1 MLNRPSKAVVTRVV
15 GIVGALVAL
24 SAFLVLS
31 NVPGS
36 VFGQETGVIM
46 YAENGTA
53 PVLTFTSEDPEG
65 MGIHWDVTGVDA
77 DDFSISGGVLTFNDP
92 PDYEKPSDRTRADD
106 TETVVGEDNMYQ
118 ITIRAS
124 EMRPS
129 GSTDR
134 ALSTETHVTVEVT
147 DKNEGGM
154 VTFNLIQPEVGT
166 PIMATL
172 EDPDG
177 TPTLTGTDLGWDW
190 YVSKVTNPIA
200 DAPNHWAL
208 ATGSVDGADTATTT
222 YTPAGD
228 RVTEADDAAVDEGK
242 FLRAVATYSDALG
255 GPRMAIMV
263 SYNPVRAE
271 VSVLGDTGITIP
283 DNGSPGFT
291 EGLDYTRTIP
301 ENTARG
307 MNVGTPV
314 TAEDPN
320 SDTLTYE
327 LDNNL
332 TAGDVVGAD
341 SDATL
346 FSIDKA
352 TGQIKVNG
360 TLDFDAEGTL
370 QPPNPK
376 EYKFYVRAIDPSDEY
391 AEVEVTVI
399 VTNANDPPMI
409 MGSATPGTA
418 VPEAPSE
425 LRVNEHDSDDRDD
438 PPDGADVDFTGAPD
452 MMVTHMLGNMN
463 VFTASDEDTRGQ
475 IFWSLKGEDADDFV
489 RSQQGLTGESDE
501 PIAIRFKNAPDYE
514 MPTDANGDN
523 VYKVTL
529 VARDSAGAEDERPL
543 TIFVDNV
550 EEQGKA
556 TLTAEGDDPD
566 QPVIDEDITAMVEDP
581 DGGVA
586 IITWRWERWSGDGDS
601 WEVIDRKTTAT
612 YMPVDDDNGYY
623 LRATATYLDATSDM
637 DNPETAQTDERVQNV
652 TGGNNA
658 AKVPHMGDGVTDPD
672 GNPADPVP
680 DKVFRVTATSQNAVR
695 VARSRPGQPTDPAFE
710 MASYERTVAENAE
723 VGSIVGE
730 PVMVMPEMGITFGYS
745 LEETETN
752 DNNYFMIDSYG
763 QIRVMEVNFPD
774 PLPNGVI
781 GAAPTPDK
789 DDPTLNFE
797 GTNIFRLIVTAT
809 DSTADTRKAKARV
822 TVRLRDLNESP
833 YFDKTSRERVAGADG
848 TAITIEYAEAR
859 INSVVQLAATEPD
872 GDDLRWEVTGADGS
886 DFEIRDAQDIA
897 GDGKDRVELHFKN
910 QPNFESPKGSD
921 TGNANIYRVIVR
933 ATETTAVGDGPNMAD
948 ELEVTVQVMNSDEPG
963 MVEPKWLRPEV
974 NTPLPATL
982 IDPDGNSGDM
992 PPIAMDT
999 VITTANWQW
1008 YRAKNSNPN
1017 RNPNVD
1023 MLGEA
1028 ISDWETLVGQGN
1040 PTSAIYTPQGKTAAA
1055 EGAPATG
1062 DAADETWLLLAKAEY
1077 TDNQGSDKTAI
1088 GITAHTVKPDV
1099 HDDQNNSPDFKIS
1112 ETTRTVPEDT
1122 DVGDPVGPPVVVLT
1136 NEDNDILTYEILT
1149 VIGDNAEFVSK
1160 DVLSFSINK
1169 ATGQIMVRQ
1178 ELNFEGHVDDIDGD
1192 TNKDDGGYK
1201 LVIRATDPSNETTGA
1216 NNRGEIVVRITA
1228 TDVNEAPTVSSGMM
1242 ELSVDELDSS
1252 KKDTD
1257 VTKYVGLGYTL
1268 EGSPPD
1274 QSSILDTPTLN
1285 LYQRMDVDANDVTSW
1300 PEPIAGPDGHLF
1312 EYSTPTDNSIARRL
1326 HFKSPPDFENPMDTN
1341 EDNVYEV
1348 TVRVVDTS
1356 NAVGT
1361 RNVRVTVNNV
1371 NEAGKLVLTPE
1382 EPHDGMPVTATLTDP
1397 DGVEYITDWKWAADG
1412 GRVANFALAT
1422 LVPGAT
1428 TEMHTGSVGEFL
1440 WVMVDYRDGYSMEND
1455 PVTAVDERNDDP
1467 DTPDATELLHNS
1479 DEMLE
1484 KGADNAVRKDP
1495 ERDTQIPPPDPD
1507 LIEITMMVKESVPST
1522 GYVGMPIEIGNLDY
1536 KVGENTHSRNVI
1548 GGPDAATFVLH
1559 DTPDK
1564 RGQLAAAVVTHFDYE
1579 AAKNTYIV
1587 EVTDPDAEVAVGPVR
1602 VTIMVM
1608 DVNEAPTAPH
1618 EQRGGLS
1625 VTGRAN
1631 VVFDEIK
1638 ADNTTPDL
1646 MVGTYRGI
1654 GAQAGS
1660 VTWSLSGPDM
1670 GDFSIGRSTGEV
1682 TFRAAPNYEMPM
1694 DADTDNRY
1702 QITVVANDATLPVTV
1717 MVVNVDEDGT
1727 LTLSASATEALTMA
1741 PQVGDTITGAVM
1753 DPDGGVTG
1761 ESWQWARTTTP
1772 AMMDSWMD
1780 IGAMDAAYTVMDA
1793 DEGYHLRATAMYD
1806 DGEGVGKMASEET
1819 MMVMVTNVD
1828 EMGSGEDP
1836 LVDRYDANDNDM
1848 IDKPEVLKAINDYLF
1863 GEGDEAI
1870 SKPEVLRLIN
1880 LYLFG

>member
-1 MLNRPSKAVVTRVV
+1 MV
-15 GIVGALVAL
+15 GDTVG
-24 SAFLVLS
+24 
-31 NVPGS
+31 
-36 VFGQETGVIM
+36 
-46 YAENGTA
+46 GT
-53 PVLTFTSEDPEG
+53 V
-65 MGIHWDVTGVDA
+65 
-77 DDFSISGGVLTFNDP
+77 
-92 PDYEKPSDRTRADD
+92 
-106 TETVVGEDNMYQ
+106 
-118 ITIRAS
+118 ITIS
-124 EMRPS
+124 
-129 GSTDR
+129 
-134 ALSTETHVTVEVT
+134 
-147 DKNEGGM
+147 
-154 VTFNLIQPEVGT
+154 
-166 PIMATL
+166 
-172 EDPDG
+172 
-177 TPTLTGTDLGWDW
+177 
-190 YVSKVTNPIA
+190 
-200 DAPNHWAL
+200 
-208 ATGSVDGADTATTT
+208 
-222 YTPAGD
+222 
-228 RVTEADDAAVDEGK
+228 
-242 FLRAVATYSDALG
+242 
-255 GPRMAIMV
+255 
-263 SYNPVRAE
+263 
-271 VSVLGDTGITIP
+271 

-307 MNVGTPV
+307 MSVGAPV

-327 LDNNL
+327 LNNDL
-332 TAGDVVGAD
+332 NAGDVVLAD
-341 SDATL
+341 TDATL

-376 EYKFYVRAIDPSDEY
+376 EYSFYVRAIDPSGED
-391 AEVEVTVI
+391 AEVEVTVT

-409 MGSATPGTA
+409 MGSAATGD

-425 LRVNEHDSDDRDD
+425 LRVYEHDSDDRDD
-438 PPDGADVDFTGAPD
+438 PPDGADVDFTGEPD
-452 MMVTHMLGNMN
+452 MMVAHMLGNMN

-501 PIAIRFKNAPDYE
+501 PIAIRFQNPPDYE

-586 IITWRWERWSGDGDS
+586 IITWRWERSGDGATS
-601 WEVIDRKTTAT
+601 WELINRETTAT
-612 YMPVDDDNGYY
+612 YMPVARDNGYY

-637 DNPETAQTDERVQNV
+637 DNPGTATTDERVQNV
-652 TGGNNA
+652 DGGDNA

-672 GNPADPVP
+672 TGDAASPVP

-695 VARSRPGQPTDPAFE
+695 VAPGDPGQSTDPAFE
-710 MASYERTVAENAE
+710 IASYERTVAENAE
-723 VGSIVGE
+723 VRSIVGAPITVVAE
-730 PVMVMPEMGITFGYS
+730 KEITFEYS
-745 LEETETN
+745 LVDTETN
-752 DNNYFMIDSYG
+752 DDNYFMIDSYG
-763 QIRVMEVNFPD
+763 QIRVKEVNFPD
-774 PLPNGVI
+774 PLPDGVI
-781 GAAPTPDK
+781 GATDTPDK

-797 GTNIFRLIVTAT
+797 GINTFVLIVTAT
-809 DSTADTRKAKARV
+809 DSTDDTRAAKARV

-833 YFDKTSRERVAGADG
+833 YFDKTSREAVTGNNS
-848 TAITIEYAEAR
+848 TIMYAEAR
-859 INSVVQLAATEPD
+859 TNAVVQLAATEPD

-886 DFEIRDAQDIA
+886 DLEIRDAQDIA

-921 TGNANIYRVIVR
+921 TGNANIYRVMVR
-933 ATETTAVGDGPNMAD
+933 ATETTAVGGGPNMAD
-948 ELEVTVQVMNSDEPG
+948 ELEITVQVTNSDEPG

-982 IDPDGNSGDM
+982 IDPDGNTGDM
-992 PPIAMDT
+992 LPIAMDT
-999 VITTANWQW
+999 VITGAINWEW
-1008 YRAKNSNPN
+1008 YRAKNTDPN

-1023 MLGEA
+1023 TLGNA
-1028 ISDWETLVGQGN
+1028 TSDWETITGGGA

-1055 EGAPATG
+1055 AGAPATG
-1062 DAADETWLLLAKAEY
+1062 DVADETWLLLVKAEY
-1077 TDNQGSDKTAI
+1077 TDNEGIGKTAI
-1088 GITAHTVKPDV
+1088 GITANPVKADV
-1099 HDDQNNSPDFKIS
+1099 HDDRNNSPDFRIA
-1112 ETTRTVPEDT
+1112 ETSRTVPEST
-1122 DVGDPVGPPVVVLT
+1122 PVGGPVGPAVVVQT
-1136 NEDNDILTYEILT
+1136 NEDNDILTYEILSAIT
-1149 VIGDNAEFVSK
+1149 ENTEVIPTDAPV
-1160 DVLSFSINK
+1160 FSINK

-1178 ELNFEGHVDDIDGD
+1178 KLDFEDHDGE
-1192 TNKDDGGYK
+1192 YK
-1201 LVIRATDPSNETTGA
+1201 IVVRATDPSNEIDTDNPGESD
-1216 NNRGEIVVRITA
+1216 NRGEIVVLITA
-1228 TDVNEAPTVSSGMM
+1228 TDVNEAPTVSSGMT
-1242 ELSVDELDSS
+1242 ELSVNELDSS
-1252 KKDTD
+1252 KMDAD

-1268 EGSPPD
+1268 EGSDPD
-1274 QSSILDTPTLN
+1274 QTRILDTTTPN

-1300 PEPIAGPDGHLF
+1300 PEPIGGPDGHLF
-1312 EYSTPTDNSIARRL
+1312 EYSTPTDDSIARRL

-1361 RNVRVTVNNV
+1361 RNVRVTVKNV

-1382 EPHDGMPVTATLTDP
+1382 EPHDGMAVTATLTDP
-1397 DGVEYITDWKWAADG
+1397 DGVEYITDWMWAAAT
-1412 GRVANFALAT
+1412 GRVTEFPTAGIVA
-1422 LVPGAT
+1422 GAT
-1428 TEMHTGSVGEFL
+1428 KNTYTGEVGEFL
-1440 WVMVDYRDGYSMEND
+1440 WAMVDYRDGASVEND
-1455 PVTAVDERNDDP
+1455 PVTALDERNDDP
-1467 DTPDATELLHNS
+1467 ITTEKTETYKLAPTIANGGNVAEDDIHNS
-1479 DEMLE
+1479 DRMEE
-1484 KGADNAVRKDP
+1484 AVADNSVRKDP
-1495 ERDTQIPPPDPD
+1495 AGDTVIPPPDPNP
-1507 LIEITMMVKESVPST
+1507 IEVTMMVKENVPST
-1522 GYVGMPIEIGNLDY
+1522 GYVGNPIKVWDLDY
-1536 KVGENTHSRNVI
+1536 EVGENTFSRNMI
-1548 GGPDAATFVLH
+1548 GGPDGATFVFAEDEDLV
-1559 DTPDK
+1559 DGDYYDAALTSQDDPPDK

-1587 EVTDPDAEVAVGPVR
+1587 EVTHPDAEVAVGPVR

-1608 DVNEAPTAPH
+1608 DVNEAPTAPA

-1682 TFRAAPNYEMPM
+1682 TFRAAPNYQMPM

-1702 QITVVANDATLPVTV
+1702 QITVVANDGTNDATLPVTV
-1717 MVVNVDEDGT
+1717 NVTNVEEMGEVT
-1727 LTLSASATEALTMA
+1727 LWASATEALTMA

-1780 IGAMDAAYTVMDA
+1780 IAGQTNAAYTVTEGDTGYYLRVMATYTDA
-1793 DEGYHLRATAMYD
+1793 VGTDTAMEYS
-1806 DGEGVGKMASEET
+1806 MPT
-1819 MMVMVTNVD
+1819 MMVGA
-1828 EMGSGEDP
+1828 EAGDP
-1836 LVDRYDANDNDM
+1836 LFGYDTSGNGR
-1848 IDKPEVLKAINDYLF
+1848 IDKDELANAVFDY
-1863 GEGDEAI
+1863 E
-1870 SKPEVLRLIN
+1870 IN
-1880 LYLFG
+1880 LTLEKPALADLVFSYEIGV

>member
-77 DDFSISGGVLTFNDP
+77 DDFTISGGVLTFNDP
-92 PDYEKPSDRTRADD
+92 PDYEKPSDRARADD
-106 TETVVGEDNMYQ
+106 TETVVGDDNMYQ

-129 GSTDR
+129 GSADR

-177 TPTLTGTDLGWDW
+177 TLTLTGQSGTTDLGWDW
-190 YVSKVTNPIA
+190 YVSKVTNPVA
-200 DAPNHWAL
+200 DAPNHWAA
-208 ATGSVDGADTATTT
+208 ATGEGALTTT
-222 YTPAGD
+222 YTPTGD
-228 RVTEADDAAVDEGK
+228 TVSLDTDSAVDEGK
-242 FLRAVATYSDALG
+242 FLRAVATYTDVLG
-255 GPRMAIMV
+255 GPRTAIMV

-271 VSVLGDTGITIP
+271 VSVVGDTVGGTVITIA

-307 MNVGTPV
+307 MNVGAPV

-320 SDTLTYE
+320 SDTLTYV
-327 LDNNL
+327 LDDDINPGNVVL
-332 TAGDVVGAD
+332 TG
-341 SDATL
+341 SDATR

-376 EYKFYVRAIDPSDEY
+376 EYSFQVRAVDPSGEY

-409 MGSATPGTA
+409 MGSAATEDA
-418 VPEAPSE
+418 VVPEAPSE

-489 RSQQGLTGESDE
+489 LSQQGLSGAADE

-529 VARDSAGAEDERPL
+529 VARDSPGAEDERPL

-550 EEQGKA
+550 DEQGKA

-566 QPVIDEDITAMVEDP
+566 QPLIDEDITAMVEDP

-586 IITWRWERWSGDGDS
+586 IITWRWERSEDGAVP
-601 WEVIDRKTTAT
+601 WKVIDRKTTAT

-637 DNPETAQTDERVQNV
+637 DNPGTATTDERVQNV
-652 TGGNNA
+652 TDGDNA

-672 GNPADPVP
+672 TGDAASPVP
-680 DKVFRVTATSQNAVR
+680 DKVFRVMVTSKNAVR
-695 VARSRPGQPTDPAFE
+695 VAPGETGQPTGPAFE

-730 PVMVMPEMGITFGYS
+730 PVMVMYEKDVTFGYS
-745 LEETETN
+745 LDDTETN
-752 DNNYFMIDSYG
+752 DDNYFMIDSYG
-763 QIRVMEVNFPD
+763 QIRVKEVNSPD
-774 PLPNGVI
+774 PLPDGVI
-781 GAAPTPDK
+781 GATDTPDK

-797 GTNIFRLIVTAT
+797 GTNTFVLVVTAT
-809 DSTADTRKAKARV
+809 DSSDDTRDAKARV

-833 YFDKTSRERVAGADG
+833 YFDKTSREAVTG
-848 TAITIEYAEAR
+848 TNSTIMYAEAR
-859 INSVVQLAATEPD
+859 TNAVVQLAATEPD
-872 GDDLRWEVTGADGS
+872 GDSLRWEVTGADAS
-886 DFEIRDAQDIA
+886 DFEIMDTQDIA

-921 TGNANIYRVIVR
+921 DTNANIYRVMVR
-933 ATETTAVGDGPNMAD
+933 ATETTAVGSGPNMAD
-948 ELEVTVQVMNSDEPG
+948 ELEITVQVANSDEPG

-982 IDPDGNSGDM
+982 IDPDG
-992 PPIAMDT
+992 MDT
-999 VITTANWQW
+999 VTTVVTNWQW
-1008 YRAKNSNPN
+1008 YRAKNSNPD
-1017 RNPNVD
+1017 RDPNVET
-1023 MLGEA
+1023 LGRD
-1028 ISDWETLVGQGN
+1028 ISDWEEITGEDGA
-1040 PTSAIYTPQGKTAAA
+1040 PTSDTYTPQGKTAAA
-1055 EGAPATG
+1055 AGAPATG
-1062 DAADETWLLLAKAEY
+1062 DAVDETWLLLVKAEY
-1077 TDNQGSDKTAI
+1077 TDNQGSGKTAI
-1088 GITAHTVKPDV
+1088 GITAHPVKPDV
-1099 HDDQNNSPDFKIS
+1099 HDDQNNSPDFRLA
-1112 ETTRTVPEDT
+1112 ETPRTVPEDT
-1122 DVGDPVGPPVVVLT
+1122 DVGDPVGQPVVVLT
-1136 NEDNDILTYEILT
+1136 NEDNDILTYEILSDDQENSE
-1149 VIGDNAEFVSK
+1149 VLEGDVRF
-1160 DVLSFSINK
+1160 FSINK
-1169 ATGQIMVRQ
+1169 ATGQIMVRKK
-1178 ELNFEGHVDDIDGD
+1178 LDFEGHGDDIDGD
-1192 TNKDDGGYK
+1192 ANNDDGGYR
-1201 LVIRATDPSNETTGA
+1201 LVIRATDPSHETTDN
-1216 NNRGEIVVRITA
+1216 NNRGEIVVLITA
-1228 TDVNEAPTVSSGMM
+1228 TDVNEAPAVSSGMM
-1242 ELSVDELDSS
+1242 ELSVYELDSS
-1252 KKDTD
+1252 KMDTD
-1257 VTKYVGLGYTL
+1257 VTKYVGLGY
-1268 EGSPPD
+1268 EIAVGAAV
-1274 QSSILDTPTLN
+1274 QTPIETNPN
-1285 LYQRMDVDANDVTSW
+1285 LYQRADVDANDVTSW
-1300 PEPIAGPDGHLF
+1300 PEPISGPDGRLF
-1312 EYSTPTDNSIARRL
+1312 EYSTPTDDSISRRL
-1326 HFKSPPDFENPMDTN
+1326 HFKSPPDFENPQDAN
-1341 EDNVYEV
+1341 RDNVYEV

-1356 NAVGT
+1356 NAAGT
-1361 RNVRVTVNNV
+1361 MNVRITVNNA
-1371 NEAGKLVLTPE
+1371 NEAGKLVLMPE
-1382 EPHDGMPVTATLTDP
+1382 EPHDGMAVTATLTDP
-1397 DGVEYITDWKWAADG
+1397 DGVEYITDWKWVATG
-1412 GRVANFALAT
+1412 SRVANFAAAILASG
-1422 LVPGAT
+1422 LVPWAT
-1428 TEMHTGSVGEFL
+1428 TDMHYGRVGEFL
-1440 WVMVDYRDGYSMEND
+1440 WAMVDYRDGYSMEND

-1467 DTPDATELLHNS
+1467 DTPDATELYKLATTDANNTEVPQDRIHNS

-1495 ERDTQIPPPDPD
+1495 ERDAQIPPPDPD
-1507 LIEITMMVKESVPST
+1507 LIEITMMVKENVPST

-1536 KVGENTHSRNVI
+1536 KVGENTHSRDMI
-1548 GGPDAATFVLH
+1548 GGPDAATFVFAEEKDLA
-1559 DTPDK
+1559 DDNYYDAALTAADAAADRRDK
-1564 RGQLAAAVVTHFDYE
+1564 HGQLAAAVVTHFDYE
-1579 AAKNTYIV
+1579 AAKNTYII
-1587 EVTDPDAEVAVGPVR
+1587 EVTDPDAEVAIGPVR

-1625 VTGRAN
+1625 VSGRAN

-1702 QITVVANDATLPVTV
+1702 QITVVANDGTNDATLPVTV
-1717 MVVNVDEDGT
+1717 MVVNVDED
-1727 LTLSASATEALTMA
+1727 AA
-1741 PQVGDTITGAVM
+1741 DTA
-1753 DPDGGVTG
+1753 
-1761 ESWQWARTTTP
+1761 
-1772 AMMDSWMD
+1772 
-1780 IGAMDAAYTVMDA
+1780 
-1793 DEGYHLRATAMYD
+1793 
-1806 DGEGVGKMASEET
+1806 
-1819 MMVMVTNVD
+1819 
-1828 EMGSGEDP
+1828 DP
-1836 LVDRYDANDNDM
+1836 LFGYDTSGNGR
-1848 IDKPEVLKAINDYLF
+1848 IDKDELANAVFDYEIIRTLEKHALADLVF
-1863 GEGDEAI
+1863 SYEIG
-1870 SKPEVLRLIN
+1870 L
-1880 LYLFG
+1880 